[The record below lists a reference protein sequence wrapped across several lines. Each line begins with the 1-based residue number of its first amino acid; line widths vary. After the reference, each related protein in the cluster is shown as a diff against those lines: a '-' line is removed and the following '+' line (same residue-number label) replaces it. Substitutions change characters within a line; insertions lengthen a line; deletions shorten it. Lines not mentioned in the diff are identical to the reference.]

1 MSDIYP
7 SPPFTCRRLV
17 LKLGTSVL
25 TAGSPQLNRP
35 RMLDIVRQCAQL
47 HAAGVE
53 VVVVSS
59 AAITAGR
66 ERLGGRPLPQ
76 AIPARQMLAAVGQS
90 RLMAHYEQFFDIYGI
105 VVGQVLLTRSD
116 LDHRP
121 RYLNA
126 RDTLQAL
133 LAAGITPIINENDA
147 VSTDEIK
154 LGDNDNLSALVAN
167 LVEADLL
174 LLLTDQPGLFT
185 ADPRS
190 DPNAQLIAEVEHID
204 DQVRALAGGSRSG
217 LGTGGMSTKLAA
229 ADLARRGGA
238 EVVIAAGSAP
248 DVVLRVAQGER
259 VGTRFRP
266 LANRL
271 ESRKRWLLG
280 GPAPAGRIL
289 VDDGAAA
296 ALGSQGRSLLPVGIV
311 GVEGQFQRGD
321 TVRICNEEGREIA
334 RGLSRY
340 GAASLDRIKGRRS
353 EEIAAILGYEN
364 SPEVVHRDDLVVL

>member
-1 MSDIYP
+1 
-7 SPPFTCRRLV
+7 
-17 LKLGTSVL
+17 L

-35 RMLDIVRQCAQL
+35 RMLDIVRQCARL

-76 AIPARQMLAAVGQS
+76 AISAKQMLAAVGQS

-116 LDHRP
+116 LDNRS

-133 LAAGITPIINENDA
+133 LAARITPIINENDA

-174 LLLTDQPGLFT
+174 LLLTDQPGVFT
-185 ADPRS
+185 ADPRT
-190 DPNAQLIAEVEHID
+190 DPTARLIPEVEQID
-204 DQVRALAGGSRSG
+204 DTLRALAGGSRSG

-238 EVVIAAGSAP
+238 EVVIAAGSVA
-248 DVVLRVAQGER
+248 DVVLKVAQGER

-296 ALGSQGRSLLPVGIV
+296 ALASQGRSLLPVGVV
-311 GVEGQFQRGD
+311 GVEGRFERGD
-321 TVRICNEEGREIA
+321 TVRICNGAGREIA
-334 RGLSRY
+334 RGLVRY
-340 GAASLDRIKGRRS
+340 GATSLERIKGRRS

>member
-1 MSDIYP
+1 MSSLD
-7 SPPFTCRRLV
+7 SPLSCRRLV

-35 RMLDIVRQCAQL
+35 RMLDIVRQCARL
-47 HAAGVE
+47 HVAGVE

-76 AIPARQMLAAVGQS
+76 AMPAKQMLAAVGQS

-116 LDHRP
+116 LDHRS

-133 LAAGITPIINENDA
+133 LAARIVPIINENDA

-190 DPNAQLIAEVEHID
+190 DPTAQLIPEVERID
-204 DQVRALAGGSRSG
+204 DTLRALAGGSRSG

-238 EVVIAAGSAP
+238 EVVIAAGSVEN
-248 DVVLRVAQGER
+248 VVLKVAQGER

-296 ALGSQGRSLLPVGIV
+296 ALANQGRSLLPVGVV

-321 TVRICNEEGREIA
+321 TVRICNGAGREIA
-334 RGLSRY
+334 RGLTRY
-340 GAASLDRIKGRRS
+340 GAASLDKIKGRRS

>member
-1 MSDIYP
+1 MPDP
-7 SPPFTCRRLV
+7 SSLSPFICRRLV

-35 RMLDIVRQCAQL
+35 RMLDIVRQCARL

-76 AIPARQMLAAVGQS
+76 AMPAKQMLAAVGQS

-116 LDHRP
+116 LDNRS

-133 LAAGITPIINENDA
+133 LAARITPIINENDA

-174 LLLTDQPGLFT
+174 LILTDQPGLFT
-185 ADPRS
+185 ADPRTN
-190 DPNAQLIAEVEHID
+190 PNAEFIAEVQQID
-204 DQVRALAGGSRSG
+204 DNLRALAGGSRSG

-238 EVVIAAGSAP
+238 EVVIAAGGVA

-266 LANRL
+266 LTNRL

-280 GPAPAGRIL
+280 GPAPAGRIV

-296 ALGSQGRSLLPVGIV
+296 ALGSQGRSLLPVGV
-311 GVEGQFQRGD
+311 VRGEGRFERGD
-321 TVRICNEEGREIA
+321 TVRICSGDGREIA
-334 RGLSRY
+334 RGLTRY
-340 GAASLDRIKGRRS
+340 GAASLERIKGRRS

>member
-1 MSDIYP
+1 MP
-7 SPPFTCRRLV
+7 SSYNSFSCRRLV

-35 RMLDIVRQCAQL
+35 RMLEIVRQCARL

-76 AIPARQMLAAVGQS
+76 TLPAKQMLAAVGQS
-90 RLMAHYEQFFDIYGI
+90 RLMAHYEQFFDIYSI

-116 LDHRP
+116 LDNRS

-147 VSTDEIK
+147 VSTEEIK

-174 LLLTDQPGLFT
+174 LILTDQPGLFT
-185 ADPRS
+185 ADPRT
-190 DPNAQLIAEVEHID
+190 DPSAQLIAEVETID
-204 DQVRALAGGSRSG
+204 DALRELAGGSRSG

-238 EVVIAAGSAP
+238 EVVIAAGGVG

-259 VGTRFRP
+259 VGTRFSP

-296 ALGSQGRSLLPVGIV
+296 ALASQGRSLLPVGV
-311 GVEGQFQRGD
+311 VRVEGRFERGD
-321 TVRICNEEGREIA
+321 TVRICNGAGREIA

-340 GAASLDRIKGRRS
+340 GTASLEQIKGRRS
-353 EEIAAILGYEN
+353 EEIAAILGYEY

>member
-1 MSDIYP
+1 MP
-7 SPPFTCRRLV
+7 TPNNPFFCKRLV

-25 TAGSPQLNRP
+25 TAGSLQLNRP
-35 RMLDIVRQCAQL
+35 RMLDIVRQCARL

-59 AAITAGR
+59 AAIIAGR
-66 ERLGGRPLPQ
+66 ERLGQRPLPQ
-76 AIPARQMLAAVGQS
+76 AMPAKQMLAAVGQS
-90 RLMAHYEQFFDIYGI
+90 RLMAHYEQFFDIYGVI
-105 VVGQVLLTRSD
+105 VGQVLLTRSD
-116 LDHRP
+116 LDNRP

-133 LAAGITPIINENDA
+133 LAGGIVPIINENDA
-147 VSTDEIK
+147 VSTEEIK

-174 LLLTDQPGLFT
+174 LILTDQPGLFT
-185 ADPRS
+185 ADPRT
-190 DPNAQLIAEVEHID
+190 DPTAQLIAEVEQID
-204 DQVRALAGGSRSG
+204 DDLRALAGGSRSG

-238 EVVIAAGSAP
+238 EVVIAAGSVE

-280 GPAPAGRIL
+280 GPAPAGRII
-289 VDDGAAA
+289 VDHGAAA
-296 ALGSQGRSLLPVGIV
+296 ALAGQGRSLLPVGV
-311 GVEGQFQRGD
+311 LRVEGQFERGE
-321 TVRICNEEGREIA
+321 TVRICNGDGREIA
-334 RGLSRY
+334 RGLTRY
-340 GAASLDRIKGRRS
+340 GAASLDKIKGRRS
-353 EEIAAILGYEN
+353 EEIAGILGYEN

>member
-1 MSDIYP
+1 MSSLN
-7 SPPFTCRRLV
+7 SPFFCRRLV
-17 LKLGTSVL
+17 IKLGTSVL

-35 RMLDIVRQCAQL
+35 RMLDIVRQCARL

-66 ERLGGRPLPQ
+66 ERLGGRALPQ
-76 AIPARQMLAAVGQS
+76 AISAKQMLAAVGQS

-116 LDHRP
+116 LDNRS

-133 LAAGITPIINENDA
+133 LAARITPIINENDA

-185 ADPRS
+185 ADPRT
-190 DPNAQLIAEVEHID
+190 DPAAQLIPEVEHID
-204 DQVRALAGGSRSG
+204 DTLRALASGSRSG

-238 EVVIAAGSAP
+238 DVVIAAGSVE

-280 GPAPAGRIL
+280 GPAPAGRIF

-296 ALGSQGRSLLPVGIV
+296 ALASQGRSLLPVGV
-311 GVEGQFQRGD
+311 LRVEGPFQRGD
-321 TVRICNEEGREIA
+321 TVRICNGAGREIA
-334 RGLSRY
+334 RGLVRY
-340 GAASLDRIKGRRS
+340 GAASLDKIRGHRS
-353 EEIAAILGYEN
+353 DDIAAILGYEN

>member
-1 MSDIYP
+1 MQTP
-7 SPPFTCRRLV
+7 SSPFSCRRLV

-35 RMLDIVRQCAQL
+35 RMLDIVRQCARL

-59 AAITAGR
+59 AAIIAGR
-66 ERLGGRPLPQ
+66 ERLGQRLLPQ
-76 AIPARQMLAAVGQS
+76 AMPAKQMLAAVGQS
-90 RLMAHYEQFFDIYGI
+90 RLMAHYEQFFDIYSI

-116 LDHRP
+116 LDHRS

-133 LAAGITPIINENDA
+133 LAGRIVPIINENDA

-174 LLLTDQPGLFT
+174 LILTDQPGLFT
-185 ADPRS
+185 ADPRTN
-190 DPNAQLIAEVEHID
+190 PTAQLIAEVEQID
-204 DQVRALAGGSRSG
+204 DDLRSLAGGSRSG

-238 EVVIAAGSAP
+238 EVVIAAGSVE
-248 DVVLRVAQGER
+248 DVVLRVAGGER

-280 GPAPAGRIL
+280 GPAPAGRII

-296 ALGSQGRSLLPVGIV
+296 ALGSQGRSLLPVGV
-311 GVEGQFQRGD
+311 LGVEGQFERGE
-321 TVRICNEEGREIA
+321 TVRICTGDGREIA
-334 RGLSRY
+334 RGLVRY
-340 GAASLDRIKGRRS
+340 GAASLDKIKGRRS
-353 EEIAAILGYEN
+353 DEIAGILGYEN